1 MQIKDLVDEGSQAA
15 LKYLVATATK
25 TNRPTTT
32 DPAVAMVEET
42 RTKKHG
48 SSIFSV
54 IHEALSVAFSGRE

>member
-1 MQIKDLVDEGSQAA
+1 MQIKDLVDEGNQAA
-15 LKYLVATATK
+15 LQYLVGTATP
-25 TNRPTTT
+25 TNSHSRL